1 MCILNNVSLR
11 YDMMG
16 YKRIRCDLFF
26 FIESYKVYLF
36 FIGIKKIKCLWCY
49 IYIYIIFMLLY
60 LLIIIWECKCL
71 CLLIDCVLIYGFF
84 FDFIEYLLFL
94 IYLDLN
100 ESRIFF
106 IMIWNECVLEFMW
119 LVRYILKICIY
130 DV

>member
-1 MCILNNVSLR
+1 MCLLNNVSLR
-11 YDMMG
+11 NDMMG
-16 YKRIRCDLFF
+16 YDRIWCNLFF
-26 FIESYKVYLF
+26 FIESYFYEYFKNLVCMML
-36 FIGIKKIKCLWCY
+36 Y
-49 IYIYIIFMLLY
+49 IDIIFMLLY
-60 LLIIIWECKCL
+60 LFIIIWECKCL